1 MEIQNRNPFVF
12 VLCVKIILNKLR
24 FSTSIFFILYDLI
37 LDIIDMNL
45 NMEKEMRRENLESKV
60 TTKLSK

>member
-1 MEIQNRNPFVF
+1 MF

-37 LDIIDMNL
+37 LDIIDMN
-45 NMEKEMRRENLESKV
+45 MEKEMRRENLESKV
-60 TTKLSK
+60 ITKLSK